1 MVMLRSRVSARWL
14 VGAAAA
20 VVCGSTLVVSGG
32 AGAVDDSVKDPTTL
46 APSAVRVE
54 GANRFATAVAV
65 ANTAA
70 LKSRCDVVVANGLD
84 FPDGLSAAIYKRPVL
99 LTTPTATP
107 VETMAEIE
115 RRVAVCATQG
125 EQLGITLIGGLNVIS
140 SPQRDVLAAVTGKDV
155 VRVSGPDRY
164 ATAIAVAKA
173 NVANPTSVILA
184 TGLNFPDALS
194 GGVLAQL
201 KNAPIVL
208 NNGAVLRDDVR
219 AYLVS
224 KNLTLSTVYV
234 LGGTTVM
241 PASVVAE
248 LQALG
253 VNVVRL
259 GGADRAGTA
268 VAVAEALLPLGPG
281 KDAAGR
287 NEVVVVNGDGF
298 ADALTAAPYAYTT
311 VEPARDVGLA
321 VPKVAPILL
330 VTETAV
336 PATTEAYQVANCV
349 TIKTVTAVGGTT
361 AIGAGVVA
369 GAVAAATCAAPT
381 VTSAVLSTNTFTQA
395 QFIGYGRGTPSYDFK
410 AVPGRIADGV
420 AGNNWKIGFAQSA
433 TTGTNAT
440 KVVIEPATQT
450 GAFNVITITAGNSG
464 TTFATAA
471 EVVAAFSNSNAGRVI
486 QASVRTPGTDSGAV
500 GPAYELVGGSQA
512 ITVDVTFANVSFLN
526 SSGALG
532 TLPTTLGLFDGGS
545 ADATAIVG
553 TPTIVGTGVVTA
565 PTKAT
570 YTFRA
575 LGAAV
580 TTPATVSQVPT
591 AVTQIRFAKDAIVD
605 AVTGVK
611 NPAQVAAVTT
621 R

>member
-298 ADALTAAPYAYTT
+298 ADALTAAPYAYTM
-311 VEPARDVGLA
+311 VEPAREPDLA

-330 VTETAV
+330 VTETAI

-349 TIKTVTAVGGTT
+349 TIKTVTAVGGIT

-369 GAVAAATCAAPT
+369 GAVAAATCAGPT
-381 VTSAVLSTNTFTQA
+381 VTSATLTTTNFAQA
-395 QFIGYGRGTPSYDFK
+395 VINVTDASQEIRFR
-410 AVPGRIADGV
+410 AVSGNAADGS
-420 AGNNWKIGFAQSA
+420 AGNDWRISVAAGAA
-433 TTGTNAT
+433 TPGIAIVNT
-440 KVVIEPATQT
+440 PATVTPAAAAVKTIVITPQT
-450 GAFNVITITAGNSG
+450 GATVPDVIAQWRRYAPAQRLFTIESSATGGIEELDSQNVESRGSQTVT
-464 TTFATAA
+464 
-471 EVVAAFSNSNAGRVI
+471 VVAAFSARFVNPTTGAILTGSALPALSGVF
-486 QASVRTPGTDSGAV
+486 ASGAAN
-500 GPAYELVGGSQA
+500 PAIVDGTPTVVATTALAPNTVTYTWTSFGATSPAASNTKPVAGNQIRLDANA
-512 ITVDVTFANVSFLN
+512 IIDP
-526 SSGALG
+526 SSGA
-532 TLPTTLGLFDGGS
+532 
-545 ADATAIVG
+545 
-553 TPTIVGTGVVTA
+553 
-565 PTKAT
+565 
-570 YTFRA
+570 
-575 LGAAV
+575 
-580 TTPATVSQVPT
+580 
-591 AVTQIRFAKDAIVD
+591 
-605 AVTGVK
+605 K
-611 NPAQVAAVTT
+611 NPEAVRAVLTAG
-621 R
+621 